1 MDITMENLSLTDLA
15 AVEGAL
21 ILAEIAVVGKEY
33 ASTVSM
39 LVLLRDSF
47 EVADDSDDAD
57 VLDVLDEIEDLIT
70 EGEALAADQYDEYLR
85 LSQEL
90 INIVEGPLNLGKLD
104 REYR

>member
-47 EVADDSDDAD
+47 EVADDA
-57 VLDVLDEIEDLIT
+57 DVLDEIEDLIT